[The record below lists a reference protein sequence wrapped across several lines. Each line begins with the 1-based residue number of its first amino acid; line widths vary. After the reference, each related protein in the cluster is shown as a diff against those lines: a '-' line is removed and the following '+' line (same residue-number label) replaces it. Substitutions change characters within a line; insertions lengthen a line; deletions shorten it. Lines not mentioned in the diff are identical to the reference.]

1 MKVKIMPSRPNIEYY
16 DVRDYGSANR
26 AVDTIEA
33 NQEWAI
39 LHYQQFGHEDDHYEI
54 WVEGHSYSRGYS
66 LREAQIIIQGA
77 IERFMRGNPDW

>member
-1 MKVKIMPSRPNIEYY
+1 MPSRPNIEYY

-26 AVDTIEA
+26 AVDTIES

-54 WVEGHSYSRGYS
+54 WVEEHK
-66 LREAQIIIQGA
+66 I
-77 IERFMRGNPDW
+77 